1 MVINIGSLRQSHK
14 ARGMKSLPPPK
25 QIRQWQN
32 IAYLHLPAPG
42 QALSG
47 LKENREF
54 LWGQKDLKKP
64 ALDLSCLC
72 WQKIRL
78 ILKQIYCFGFSP
90 RLTGMGPNHDFR
102 TQPGRQWATWVIL
115 RNTLASWESPGTW
128 ARFPGAFSDL
138 SGEQVLSQNL
148 FQGERWEKDHPD
160 INKISQ
166 PWLSLVDSWIK
177 INGTFFLF
185 LVGMW

>member
-1 MVINIGSLRQSHK
+1 
-14 ARGMKSLPPPK
+14 MKSLPPPK

-64 ALDLSCLC
+64 ALGLSCLC

-78 ILKQIYCFGFSP
+78 VLKQIYCFGFSP
-90 RLTGMGPNHDFR
+90 RLMGMGPDHDFR
-102 TQPGRQWATWVIL
+102 TQPGWQWATWVIL

-128 ARFPGAFSDL
+128 ARFPGAF
-138 SGEQVLSQNL
+138 
-148 FQGERWEKDHPD
+148 
-160 INKISQ
+160 
-166 PWLSLVDSWIK
+166 
-177 INGTFFLF
+177 FFLGNRFWARTYSKVRGEKRITQTLTRSLMAFFSGF
-185 LVGMW
+185 LDQN